1 MKSFDELMNLAK
13 EYVSKKEKKEDVI
26 LYNPVFR
33 LEDEQLYLAYMVVD
47 FMKKDGEY
55 YIKRPTKWLLQDMV
69 TGVIAHYYDIQE
81 KDFSNLRDLPLDT
94 IYFANNYS
102 PLFQYNNFVIHSFG
116 NWEQK
121 ALKDLKSKME
131 QETNPLYK
139 KNVLKIED
147 SIISPQ
153 DYILANIE
161 DGFAKMMDILRNEI
175 GGSINEAFEEYARS
189 LLENIRQTYVSL
201 KKIDIDLIKEY
212 MNYLKYAWPESWN
225 LFNQCTNIKET
236 IDSTYDEFIQD
247 LLHKRE
253 ESERN
258 EIAE

>member
-1 MKSFDELMNLAK
+1 MHT
-13 EYVSKKEKKEDVI
+13 
-26 LYNPVFR
+26 P
-33 LEDEQLYLAYMVVD
+33 
-47 FMKKDGEY
+47 
-55 YIKRPTKWLLQDMV
+55 
-69 TGVIAHYYDIQE
+69 
-81 KDFSNLRDLPLDT
+81 
-94 IYFANNYS
+94 
-102 PLFQYNNFVIHSFG
+102 
-116 NWEQK
+116 
-121 ALKDLKSKME
+121 
-131 QETNPLYK
+131 K

-147 SIISPQ
+147 SIITPQ